1 LQLPKAKLFCE
12 QFNELV
18 DKETLKTL
26 RKELFAYTLIIA
38 EMRAIDDR
46 EFEIDLE
53 SPRVKN
59 LHVKHY
65 FCLAYFIMLFV
76 QLADEIEARKQKV
89 ESQIM
94 LVQEHMSTKMN
105 EHFS

>member
-1 LQLPKAKLFCE
+1 MQLPKVKLFCE
-12 QFNELV
+12 QLNELV

-26 RKELFAYTLIIA
+26 RKELFAYTLISA
-38 EMRAIDDR
+38 EMRATDER

-65 FCLAYFIMLFV
+65 FCLAYFVMLFV

-89 ESQIM
+89 ES
-94 LVQEHMSTKMN
+94 
-105 EHFS
+105 